1 MTNRNLRW
9 VLRLHPRAWRERYSE
24 EVCDL
29 SEELLDA
36 REMGRT
42 RLVLGLVGSALLEH
56 IRTPLRKGRLA
67 VLSAV
72 VAVVVVA
79 GAVALAT
86 NLFGSGKTSISGSS
100 LTAGT
105 VPPSQN
111 GSVDP
116 KKIPDFIATV
126 GRTGK
131 LVGYVPR
138 AYLFPSHPNSP
149 VSSKLGGVVPVYAR
163 NLKILVGHMYPDIGF
178 VPLGKTPESQPCP
191 SEVVE
196 ENGVSRSVLC
206 PSTTETL
213 PNVVG
218 MVTPSAAGELS
229 GLSFGVQVMNV
240 HSISVPPGH
249 IVSMSPAP
257 GPGIHA
263 RTVVTIENSL
273 GPRAGKAG
281 TAPISSFTITV
292 PNAVGMTEQQASRVM
307 KSLGLKIRVLQ
318 VPIPSAP
325 TDVVVVQEPVAGAI
339 MPGGALVTLSVP
351 AAS

>member
-1 MTNRNLRW
+1 
-9 VLRLHPRAWRERYSE
+9 
-24 EVCDL
+24 
-29 SEELLDA
+29 
-36 REMGRT
+36 
-42 RLVLGLVGSALLEH
+42 
-56 IRTPLRKGRLA
+56 
-67 VLSAV
+67 
-72 VAVVVVA
+72 
-79 GAVALAT
+79 
-86 NLFGSGKTSISGSS
+86 

-111 GSVDP
+111 GSIDL

-149 VSSKLGGVVPVYAR
+149 VSSKGGGVPVYAR
-163 NLKILVGHMYPDIGF
+163 NLKTLVGHVYPDIGF
-178 VPLGKTPESQPCP
+178 VPLGQAPEFQPCL

-218 MVTPSAAGELS
+218 MVTPSAAGQLS

-240 HSISVPPGH
+240 YSISVSPGH

-273 GPRAGKAG
+273 GPRAGRAG
-281 TAPISSFTITV
+281 TASNSSFTITV
-292 PNAVGMTEQQASRVM
+292 PNVVGMTEQHASRVM

-318 VPIPSAP
+318 IPNSSAP
-325 TDVVVVQEPVAGAI
+325 TDVVVVQEPSAGAAI
-339 MPGGALVTLSVP
+339 PGGALVTLSVP

>member
-1 MTNRNLRW
+1 VTDGHLKW

-24 EVCDL
+24 EVRDL

-42 RLVLGLVGSALLEH
+42 RLFFGLMGSAFLEH
-56 IRTPLRKGRLA
+56 TRTLRRKGRFA
-67 VLSAV
+67 VLSGV

-79 GAVALAT
+79 GAVTLVT
-86 NLFGSGKTSISGSS
+86 NLFGSATAPSGRPS

-105 VPPSQN
+105 IPPSQD
-111 GSVDP
+111 GSVDL
-116 KKIPDFIATV
+116 KKVPDFIATV

-138 AYLFPSHPNSP
+138 AYLFPTNPVGSP

-163 NLKILVGHMYPDIGF
+163 NLKTLVGHMYPGIGF
-178 VPLGKTPESQPCP
+178 VPLGKTPESEPCVP
-191 SEVVE
+191 EIVE

-229 GLSFGVQVMNV
+229 GLSFGVEVINV

-249 IVSMSPAP
+249 IVSMLPAP
-257 GPGIHA
+257 GPAMHA
-263 RTVVTIENSL
+263 RTVVTIQNSL
-273 GPRAGKAG
+273 GPQTGGANAATNPASRV
-281 TAPISSFTITV
+281 TV
-292 PNAVGMTEQQASRVM
+292 PNVVGTTETQASKIM
-307 KSLGLKIRVLQ
+307 KSLGLNIRVLQ
-318 VPIPSAP
+318 VRPSAR
-325 TDVVVVQEPVAGAI
+325 TDVVVAQEPSAGAI
-339 MPGGALVTLSVP
+339 MPSGTLVILSVP
-351 AAS
+351 VAS